1 MIVDGSGLR
10 GAPREPLFIS
20 TPTNVYQTQDNY
32 SGIKLATIVSHGR
45 IEYYLGSIVGP
56 DPQVPVHC

>member
-20 TPTNVYQTQDNY
+20 TLTNTYQTQDNY
-32 SGIKLATIVSHGR
+32 SGIILATIVSHGR
-45 IEYYLGSIVGP
+45 MEYHLGSIMGL